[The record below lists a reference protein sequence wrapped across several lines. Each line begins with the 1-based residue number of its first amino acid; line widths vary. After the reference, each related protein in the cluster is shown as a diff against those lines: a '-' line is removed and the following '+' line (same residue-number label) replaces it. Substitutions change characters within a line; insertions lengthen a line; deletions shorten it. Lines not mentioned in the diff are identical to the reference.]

1 MGWLAF
7 DNIDEALQDS
17 KEILLPFN
25 FKTWGLFAII
35 ILLSGYF
42 AVSFPGIPG
51 GGFGTTPDAGMETD
65 SVAET
70 SFTNNFVMQ
79 SGLNPGDFT
88 GAFQQSS
95 MDASLFL
102 LAGAGII
109 GLVTALLFIT
119 SVFHFVMYRSVK
131 DKEPQIGLARE
142 YISEGFQFF
151 LYRVT
156 TFLALLLGLGI
167 LALPLI
173 VSLWTGLA
181 IIPLA
186 ILLLIGFA
194 VLDWIVIHLVL
205 PDMIYSEKGLIQ
217 AFRSSLEVVQNQF
230 REVAV
235 FWLTKWVIGIVLGI
249 GVSMVLISG
258 LVLLALPFIVIG
270 GLMYLAG
277 LTGLWSLPVAI
288 VYGLMAFVAVL
299 YAAVPVRVFIFSY
312 ILNMYEDLFQ

>member
-7 DNIDEALQDS
+7 DNIEEALQDS

-25 FKTWGLFAII
+25 FKTWSMFAII
-35 ILLSGYF
+35 VLLSGYT
-42 AVSFPGIPG
+42 AISFPGLPG
-51 GGFGTTPDAGMETD
+51 GSFGTTPEGSNGMD

-70 SFTNNFVMQ
+70 SFSNNFAMQ

-88 GAFQQSS
+88 GMFQQSS
-95 MDASLFL
+95 ADASLLL

-109 GLVTALLFIT
+109 GLITALMFIS

-131 DKEPQIGLARE
+131 DQSPELGFAKE

-151 LYRVT
+151 LYRIG
-156 TFLALLLGLGI
+156 TFFALLLGLGI
-167 LALPLI
+167 LALPLA

-181 IIPLA
+181 VVPLA
-186 ILLLIGFA
+186 LLLFVGFA

-205 PDMIYSEKGLIQ
+205 PDMIYSDTGIIQ
-217 AFRSSLEVVQNQF
+217 AFRSSVEVVQNQF
-230 REVAV
+230 REVAL

-249 GVSMVLISG
+249 GISMVLVSG
-258 LVLLALPFIVIG
+258 LLLLALPFVVIG

-277 LTGLWSLPVAI
+277 LTGLWIVPVAI
-288 VYGLMAFVAVL
+288 VYALIAFVAVL
-299 YAAVPVRVFIFSY
+299 YAAVPVRVFVFSY